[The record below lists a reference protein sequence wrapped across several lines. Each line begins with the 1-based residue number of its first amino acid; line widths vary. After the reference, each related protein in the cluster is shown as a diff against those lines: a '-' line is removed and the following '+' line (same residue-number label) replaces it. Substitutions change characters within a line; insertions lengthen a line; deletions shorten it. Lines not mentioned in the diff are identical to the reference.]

1 MAISP
6 QPTQPNRLTQT
17 QAEFSINSSNI
28 VDWMGD
34 FADELNA
41 VSSTYLLGV
50 TGTSTTSNSIG
61 TGAKTFTTQTGL
73 GFVVGNTLRL
83 AFDST
88 NYMTGDVTSYNSG
101 TGSLVVNVT
110 SVLGSGT
117 RTSWTISLAAVG
129 ANNASSVSF
138 TPAGNIAA
146 TDVQDAIEELDT
158 EKLSSAAG
166 AVTGTNLEDIITAG
180 SIGSV
185 SQIPVITYDVNGR
198 VTATSSAAKITLG
211 TSQNTTSGT
220 SIDFTSIPST
230 VKRIT
235 VMLAGV
241 STNGTSSYMLQLG
254 AGSVTTTGYLSSGFG
269 WTGGNNGNAIT
280 TGILF
285 HGQAPTAATAYN
297 AVMTLTNLTG
307 NTWIASSIC
316 NATTGTV
323 QQHFSTGTLTLGGA
337 LDRVRLTTIG
347 GTDTFDAGSMNI
359 LME

>member
-1 MAISP
+1 
-6 QPTQPNRLTQT
+6 
-17 QAEFSINSSNI
+17 
-28 VDWMGD
+28 MGE

-50 TGTSTTSNSIG
+50 TGTSTTSNTIG

-146 TDVQDAIEELDT
+146 TNVQTAIQELDT
-158 EKLSSAAG
+158 EKLSSASG
-166 AVTGTNLEDIITAG
+166 AVTGTNLEDITTAETVG
-180 SIGSV
+180 SAYV
-185 SQIPVITYDVNGR
+185 IPVVTKDVNGR
-198 VTATSSAAKITLG
+198 VTGMTTAQKITSG
-211 TSQNTTSGT
+211 TVIATTSGT
-220 SIDFTSIPST
+220 SHDYTSIP
-230 VKRIT
+230 
-235 VMLAGV
+235 AGV
-241 STNGTSSYMLQLG
+241 KKITFIYAGISTNGAAVPIVQLG
-254 AGSVTTTGYLSSGFG
+254 DSGGVETSGYIGSTMLINTPSTLSNGFALTATEAAGYVTSGILTICLLDAATNTWAASG
-269 WTGGNNGNAIT
+269 VGGRSDGAAIT
-280 TGILF
+280 FCAGYKSLS
-285 HGQAPTAATAYN
+285 A
-297 AVMTLTNLTG
+297 
-307 NTWIASSIC
+307 
-316 NATTGTV
+316 
-323 QQHFSTGTLTLGGA
+323 A
-337 LDRVRLTTIG
+337 LDRIRLTTAT
-347 GTDTFDAGSMNI
+347 GTPTFDAGSINI